1 MSVDIG
7 TILTTVAMPMAIAVG
22 TLVKQIADIREVQKK
37 VDQCESEREKLIARL
52 MVILGVDKDEL
63 NK

>member
-1 MSVDIG
+1 MDIG